1 MPPRRKRA
9 RQTPNNNVTLPLS
22 QVPEA
27 AVPATQTHQEDQ
39 EIIQTTQDAMDM
51 VENLVILR
59 PASKVRNRRLNQNRR
74 ALLSTGTVENEN
86 SPILESEAV
95 NETPRTKRKRLDRQ
109 RKREKR
115 AKDAVREAE
124 NASQRERQR
133 LLRADPNF
141 REAESER
148 QRQLRAEPIF
158 RETENERQRQ
168 LRADPVF
175 REAEKAAQAGRQRQL
190 RADPEYREAELLAL
204 QVTRFLFPLLAKSN
218 FFFKLFLLTGST
230 QSTLRA

>member
-115 AKDAVREAE
+115 ANDAVREAE

-133 LLRADPNF
+133 LLRADPIF
-141 REAESER
+141 REAE
-148 QRQLRAEPIF
+148 
-158 RETENERQRQ
+158 N
-168 LRADPVF
+168 
-175 REAEKAAQAGRQRQL
+175 AAQAGRQRQL
-190 RADPEYREAELLAL
+190 RADPEYRQAEMLAL
-204 QVTRFLFPLLAKSN
+204 QVSRFLFPLLAKSN
-218 FFFKLFLLTGST
+218 FVFKLFLLTGST